1 MHCWR
6 IDPRALGRPSAPWRA
21 RYWSCSRRWRTPES
35 RSAGGAACPFHGWT
49 FTKSGKF
56 LKVKNPEG
64 AGYAW
69 REEDQ
74 LPQQPGLPRLRDL
87 PAMHGQSIPLRVPS
101 RERCC
106 IGLPGCATIGNRGL
120 DHHYLSSQTFLVEGS
135 SERIPNQISKIIVQ
149 KMASTLDDEGTRQR
163 GDDLFIVGILT
174 LTGNTG
180 RDPVAPDVLDC
191 RENTRL
197 VVDQDVVARR
207 ITLLEDNPAA
217 AEVLLTASMAAARRL
232 QARPKLG
239 RIRLELAP
247 ERYRL
252 LVATRLSLSTGLRRR
267 G

>member
-1 MHCWR
+1 MKKINYRNSQACR
-6 IDPRALGRPSAPWRA
+6 DCAICPQCTGNQFRSVSRLESEAVLAFRVVPRSEIGGSTITICRA
-21 RYWSCSRRWRTPES
+21 RRSSSRGRQKGFR
-35 RSAGGAACPFHGWT
+35 
-49 FTKSGKF
+49 TKS
-56 LKVKNPEG
+56 
-64 AGYAW
+64 A
-69 REEDQ
+69 R
-74 LPQQPGLPRLRDL
+74 
-87 PAMHGQSIPLRVPS
+87 
-101 RERCC
+101 
-106 IGLPGCATIGNRGL
+106 
-120 DHHYLSSQTFLVEGS
+120 SS
-135 SERIPNQISKIIVQ
+135 SK
-149 KMASTLDDEGTRQR
+149 KMASTLDDERTRQR

-174 LTGNTG
+174 WTGNTG